1 MKEMYSYHIFS
12 ICDRRRMKYSIFV
25 IAPSIFI
32 LGTTILISKNG
43 FRLETPQDVIILM
56 IAFAIMGGIAISLL
70 HLSQSMSRC
79 GKDKKPIGNAA
90 NIAFHSLIVTL
101 FPFIAYYLPGMF
113 SSFQSILR
121 FNYPS
126 LMETSRLAFYVYTYA
141 IGQFLVGSLY
151 YTKAGSRCE

>member
-1 MKEMYSYHIFS
+1 
-12 ICDRRRMKYSIFV
+12 MKYSIFV

-43 FRLETPQDVIILM
+43 FYLETPQDVVILM
-56 IAFAIMGGIAISLL
+56 FTFAIMGGIAISLL

-79 GKDKKPIGNAA
+79 GKDRKPIGNAA